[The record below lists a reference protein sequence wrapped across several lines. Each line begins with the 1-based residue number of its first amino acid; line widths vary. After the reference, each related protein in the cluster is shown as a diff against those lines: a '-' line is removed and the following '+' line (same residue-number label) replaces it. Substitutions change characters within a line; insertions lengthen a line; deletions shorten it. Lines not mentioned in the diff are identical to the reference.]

1 MTIMRPGSFAITDR
15 GIDLAK
21 LPKGAKV
28 LDIGCGEGDA
38 VAHLC
43 TEKGMDAEGI
53 DMNLAM
59 VSAAKEKHPDVR
71 VKFGDGEFLDDYS
84 SYTFDAVMMECV
96 LSLINIP
103 DESLHEA
110 YCVLKKGGR
119 LILSDLY
126 YKDPDPKQ
134 MRAVK
139 IEAARLAMKPHKE
152 GDCEEHPERFVDF
165 RLNGVFFE
173 KPLRAQL
180 EEIGYRIVAF
190 EDRSTDLDNYVA
202 QQLMDGAKL
211 EDLMPGLVQGGM
223 ADGDRSEG
231 DNGGGRSDSGKSG
244 DRRDRS
250 GKIGYFLL
258 VAQKPE

>member
-1 MTIMRPGSFAITDR
+1 MTIMRPGSFALTDR
-15 GIDLAK
+15 GLALAK
-21 LPKGAKV
+21 LQKGAKV

-43 TEKGMDAEGI
+43 KEKGMDAEGI

-59 VSAAKEKHPDVR
+59 VSAAKEKHPGVC

-110 YCVLKKGGR
+110 YCVLKKGGK

-134 MRAVK
+134 TRAVK
-139 IEAARLAMKPHKE
+139 IEAARLAMKPRKE
-152 GDCEEHPERFVDF
+152 GDCEEHPGRFVDF

-173 KPLRAQL
+173 EPLKAQL

-190 EDRSTDLDNYVA
+190 EDRSADLDNYVA
-202 QQLMDGAKL
+202 QRLMDGDKL
-211 EDLMPGLVQGGM
+211 EDLMPGLAQGGKRNENGNGRIGGHK
-223 ADGDRSEG
+223 DGDG
-231 DNGGGRSDSGKSG
+231 NA
-244 DRRDRS
+244 
-250 GKIGYFLL
+250 KIGYFLL

>member
-1 MTIMRPGSFAITDR
+1 MTIMRPGSFEITDR
-15 GIDLAK
+15 GIDIAK
-21 LPKGAKV
+21 LQKGDKV
-28 LDIGCGEGDA
+28 LDIGCGQGDT

-43 TEKGMDAEGI
+43 KEKGMDAEGI

-103 DESLHEA
+103 DESLHEI
-110 YCVLKKGGR
+110 YCVLKKGGK

-126 YKDPDPKQ
+126 YKDPDPEQ

-139 IEAARLAMKPHKE
+139 IEAERLAMKPRKE
-152 GDCEEHPERFVDF
+152 GDCEEHPGRFVDF

-190 EDRSTDLDNYVA
+190 EDRTADLDNYVA
-202 QQLMDGAKL
+202 QRLMDGDKL
-211 EDLMPGLVQGGM
+211 GDLMPGLAQGG
-223 ADGDRSEG
+223 DK
-231 DNGGGRSDSGKSG
+231 NGGKRNGSGQSGRD
-244 DRRDRS
+244 
-250 GKIGYFLL
+250 KIGYFLL